1 MVSQPGQSHNN
12 HVELNEKRESKEHR
26 EHDHAHCCDSV
37 KQLPQLDTHL
47 MIPNTTLTRAVYRIR
62 NMDCPTEEALI
73 RKKLANFPEITQLDF
88 DLIQRILTIHHQQA
102 SLSDVEAAL
111 VAIDMLPEAII
122 QTDDQNVKEFASDIN
137 WLRLGL
143 AGTMALTAEVAHF
156 ANAPDWIT
164 LILALVAII
173 IGGFE
178 TYKKGWIA
186 LKNFNLNMNALM
198 SFAVTGALLIGQW
211 PEAAMVMVL
220 FALAEAIE
228 QKSMDR
234 ARNAIQQLLCITP
247 EQATVLQADEQWLAV
262 DIKSVPVGSIVR
274 VKPGE
279 RIALDGV
286 IVSGQST
293 INQAAITGESL
304 PVEKAIG
311 DQVYAGTMNESG
323 SFEFKVTAIAAQS
336 TIARIIKAVESAQG
350 SKANTQ
356 RFVDIFARIYTP
368 VVFVI
373 ALAIA
378 IIPPLIMG
386 ALWFDWIYKALVLLV
401 IACPCALVISTPV
414 TIVSGLAAATRY
426 GILIKGGIF
435 LEQGRKISIL
445 AVDKTGTLTNGKPVQ
460 TDFVKIGTLTEQ
472 TCREIAASLANHSDH
487 PVSKAITYAAEQ
499 DGIDLYN
506 VTHFVAVLGQGIKGI
521 IDDQQWYLGNHRMAI
536 EHGLDQ
542 PELAQQIQY
551 FEQQAK
557 TVVLLMNDN
566 TVQALFAVAD
576 TIKQSSSKAIKLIKQ
591 MGIKTLML
599 TGDNTLTANIIANEI
614 GIDEVKSHLLPED
627 KLTIVNELLS
637 MGVVG
642 MVGDGINDA
651 PALAKANIGFAMGS
665 IGSDTAIETA
675 DVALMDDDLCKIPQF
690 IQLSKATSRI
700 LIENIVF
707 ALVVKML
714 FFILTFMGLANM
726 WMAVFADI
734 GTSLLVVANGLRLLK
749 KRFDLSN

>member
-12 HVELNEKRESKEHR
+12 HVELNEKRERKEHR
-26 EHDHAHCCDSV
+26 EHDHAHCCDSM

-47 MIPNTTLTRAVYRIR
+47 TIPNTTSTQVVYRIR

-88 DLIQRILTIHHQQA
+88 DLIQRILTVHHQQA

-122 QTDDQNVKEFASDIN
+122 QNDNQNINGFASDIN

-143 AGTMALTAEVAHF
+143 AGGMALAAEVAHF
-156 ANAPDWIT
+156 ANAPDWMT

-234 ARNAIQQLLCITP
+234 ASNAIQQLLNITP
-247 EQATVLQADEQWLAV
+247 ENATVLQADERWLAV

-286 IVSGQST
+286 IISGQST

-304 PVEKAIG
+304 PVDKAIG
-311 DQVYAGTMNESG
+311 ESVYAGTINESG

-336 TIARIIKAVESAQG
+336 TIARIIKAVESAQR

-426 GILIKGGIF
+426 GILIKGGMF

-506 VTHFVAVLGQGIKGI
+506 VTHFMAVLGQGIKAI
-521 IDDQQWYLGNHRMAI
+521 IDDQQWYLGNHRMVI
-536 EHGLDQ
+536 EHGLDK